1 VAEYFILPSMTRRLV
16 FFAALDCAVTIIG
29 NNCSE
34 TRFTF
39 TTISANDVAIGIAF
53 CMPLVMAI
61 AGVPIARRW
70 LRYALT
76 ALLLPVAAIG
86 LPLAALSFVMATMT
100 TRFDAPTILPAGRY
114 TLALFTSDYGAMD
127 SGAVIVDQV
136 CRVVPGL
143 VLSRVVSESRGLES
157 PEIVVL
163 DRDHIRIN
171 GRPVA
176 LRPIIWPLC

>member
-1 VAEYFILPSMTRRLV
+1 MARRLV

-29 NNCSE
+29 NNFTE

-70 LRYALT
+70 VRYALT
-76 ALLLPVAAIG
+76 ALLWPVAAIS
-86 LPLAALSFVMATMT
+86 LLVALFTFFMATMHA
-100 TRFDAPTILPAGRY
+100 RLNASTIASAGRY
-114 TLALFTSDYGAMD
+114 TLALYTSDFGAMD

-143 VLSRVVSESRGLES
+143 MLSRMVSESRGLEM

-171 GRPVA
+171 GQPVA